1 LRFLAHAFVPGAPDS
16 FQQQNAQSVHTKI
29 TTTKNA
35 LLPSYCV
42 VLHIIIMEKIADLI
56 ASLVVLLGT
65 AQDPDSSEQDDNL
78 MFDEA
83 PFQEI
88 RQTILSLIQLRD
100 IGDVEDDLDDT
111 PLEEENTLLCYTT

>member
-1 LRFLAHAFVPGAPDS
+1 
-16 FQQQNAQSVHTKI
+16 
-29 TTTKNA
+29 
-35 LLPSYCV
+35 
-42 VLHIIIMEKIADLI
+42 
-56 ASLVVLLGT
+56 
-65 AQDPDSSEQDDNL
+65 L